1 MLKLQNYYKLLKVK
15 KDYDEIKKN
24 KKRQDLW
31 CNYSTNQID
40 RKKKLLDTRLQDTS
54 RLWAKV

>member
-24 KKRQDLW
+24 KKRQDL
-31 CNYSTNQID
+31 
-40 RKKKLLDTRLQDTS
+40 
-54 RLWAKV
+54 